1 MMMSG
6 SELCQFTP
14 CNDMH
19 FLEKDTNFF
28 MHKDSARVECAIR
41 SNLAQK
47 QMTCLSGGITNDSTA
62 IQSPRYLQ

>member
-19 FLEKDTNFF
+19 FLEQDTNFF

-47 QMTCLSGGITNDSTA
+47 
-62 IQSPRYLQ
+62 